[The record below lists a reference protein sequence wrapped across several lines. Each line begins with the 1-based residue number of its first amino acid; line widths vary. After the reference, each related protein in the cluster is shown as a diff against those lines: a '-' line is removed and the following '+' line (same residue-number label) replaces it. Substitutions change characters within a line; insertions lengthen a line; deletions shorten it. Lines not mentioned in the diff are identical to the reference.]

1 MQLLADIA
9 PRQLGRGMA
18 ASYTH
23 ELVLTFPHGDQVAS
37 GPAPAGYKPQ
47 VFDFTPIVVNPGAA
61 ASSKAAKARE
71 KQNNKSDVMHALRV
85 VAEGYRRSSRGDP
98 DSETPPFAKIV
109 VSAAHLTAADFSST
123 RAPPHASMPLWLGA
137 LPQRRASARLAPMH
151 LPRARA
157 RPPPHSGR
165 ARGGRGRG
173 VDSPI
178 Q

>member
-137 LPQRRASARLAPMH
+137 LPQWRASARLAPMH
-151 LPRARA
+151 LPRPGTRAPSASFRARA
-157 RPPPHSGR
+157 PPVV
-165 ARGGRGRG
+165 GGAGE
-173 VDSPI
+173 
-178 Q
+178 